1 MKIVENIT
9 WFSQL
14 VGAKKT
20 DLYEKYDLYGLYADL
35 AIITKF
41 ENGETKSLYLPLKS
55 IKKDQPHFK
64 GSVASCGQWLPYLI
78 GQLQNL
84 AGDHLILSLGRG

>member
-55 IKKDQPHFK
+55 TTYNKKKQ
-64 GSVASCGQWLPYLI
+64 YLFTFLYKI
-78 GQLQNL
+78 
-84 AGDHLILSLGRG
+84 